1 MNPGL
6 VYGLAALGIGGGG
19 YYVYRKRQ
27 AAQAAQAQQS
37 PMDAYTN
44 AAMGMPAPMAGGA
57 IASTAYAVPMATG
70 ASAGNY
76 GAQTA
81 QDAFANVQAHAAALF
96 AGDRSQG
103 AFFAG
108 SGGSGIFTSGSG
120 IGATPTT
127 SGGIPIT
134 GSIDPGGNVYDQWG
148 NPATNPGDSSGDLL
162 GGSGFGFDLTG
173 AIGAYMDGQ
182 AQQTALTM
190 GAATDI
196 VHTQMQPELVRQT
209 ALAAKKLGHNNS
221 LSYTY
226 DANGNITNIST
237 QHINTTMQNIK
248 AQNATIKQG
257 GLIAAINKKVSQL
270 TGTTFK
276 QQLKLNN
283 YAQKMGVDL
292 PYPEVGASPPKLT
305 PAQKKAAAAA
315 AKAANAPSNKKKVAS
330 TLPAPVN
337 KYAGLSM

>member
-1 MNPGL
+1 MNPSL

-19 YYVYRKRQ
+19 YYVYRKR
-27 AAQAAQAQQS
+27 QAAQAQQS

-57 IASTAYAVPMATG
+57 IASTAYAVPMTSG
-70 ASAGNY
+70 GSRAGY
-76 GAQTA
+76 GATTA
-81 QDAFANVQAHAAALF
+81 SDAVANVQAHAAALF
-96 AGDRSQG
+96 AGDTSQSG
-103 AFFAG
+103 YFAG
-108 SGGSGIFTSGSG
+108 SGGGSSVFAAGSG
-120 IGATPTT
+120 IGNTPTT
-127 SGGIPIT
+127 STGIPIT
-134 GSIDPGGNVYDQWG
+134 GSIDPSGNVYDQWG
-148 NPATNPGDSSGDLL
+148 NPVSTPGSDSGDLL
-162 GGSGFGFDLTG
+162 GGSGFGFDMTG
-173 AIGAYMDGQ
+173 AINAYMSGQ
-182 AQQTALTM
+182 VQQTALTM

-209 ALAAKKLGHNNS
+209 ALAANKLGHNNS

-226 DANGNITNIST
+226 DDNGNITNIST

-257 GLIAAINKKVSQL
+257 GLVAAINKKVSQL

-283 YAQKMGVDL
+283 YAQKMGVNL
-292 PYPEVGASPPKLT
+292 PYPEVGATPPKLT

-315 AKAANAPSNKKKVAS
+315 AKAANAPANKKKVTS
-330 TLPAPVN
+330 ILPTPSS
-337 KYAGLSM
+337 K